1 MRPRTVCTCAE
12 RRIRIGTVDKWTA
25 TKVSEG
31 PSMCWGVLL
40 IHVLL
45 ITIRLIMLISWQ
57 ERTQILMAVSWLIS
71 CELYFLQHDSR
82 YQLRCRPSI
91 TPVNWLGCLC
101 TPACLPDCLL
111 FRITMLLFTNSQY
124 TCTLLSSKKFL
135 ERVYRYKEKIINGAK
150 LYRLAISGWIL
161 GLVSLC

>member
-1 MRPRTVCTCAE
+1 MRPRSVCTCAE
-12 RRIRIGTVDKWTA
+12 KRIRIGTVDKWTA

-101 TPACLPDCLL
+101 TLACLPSVQDYHAFCSQTCNLHALFWRPERNQCKDFDSTRKSDKQCNKIFRFVDLEPCVLL
-111 FRITMLLFTNSQY
+111 LI
-124 TCTLLSSKKFL
+124 
-135 ERVYRYKEKIINGAK
+135 
-150 LYRLAISGWIL
+150 
-161 GLVSLC
+161 

>member
-12 RRIRIGTVDKWTA
+12 KRIRIGTVDKWTA

-101 TPACLPDCLL
+101 TLACLPSVQDYHAFCSKTQNLYALFWRPERNQCEDFNSTRKSDKQCNKIFRFADLEPCVLL
-111 FRITMLLFTNSQY
+111 LI
-124 TCTLLSSKKFL
+124 
-135 ERVYRYKEKIINGAK
+135 
-150 LYRLAISGWIL
+150 
-161 GLVSLC
+161 

>member
-12 RRIRIGTVDKWTA
+12 RWIRIGTVDKWTA

-101 TPACLPDCLL
+101 TPACLPAFCSGLPCFCLQTRNIHAL
-111 FRITMLLFTNSQY
+111 FWPVRNFLKDFISTR
-124 TCTLLSSKKFL
+124 KKL
-135 ERVYRYKEKIINGAK
+135 WMVQSCID
-150 LYRLAISGWIL
+150 WQ
-161 GLVSLC
+161 